1 MRRRRRRSENRIK
14 ILFGAV
20 LVAFLSVCAIR
31 STFVSAIALEQT
43 ARCGAEEHIHSE
55 ECYTDG
61 TLCCGKMAHMH
72 TENCYLVLLRDNDI
86 NHLLTQVEGDPSNSL
101 EPVIQQTLDSA
112 VLQYRST
119 SSAQAVPLAAGED
132 TGGEFGGLS
141 ISELNRSI
149 TENEIE
155 PGLVLNE
162 DLYKAGA
169 VADGPT
175 DTIVLNAD
183 LSTAEEGI
191 MPLALGAEANTS
203 RGYANIYVNVDNSW
217 QCIGSVNIST
227 GNNGWRYYA
236 RIDTAETLNL
246 VNGELG
252 TSLTQ
257 NNITVEYNSS
267 SANAAESSW
276 LEGSVGSSN
285 ITLGNSHTSR
295 NEARNA
301 KYVRILDSSGS
312 PMRFYTVAFNYADG
326 TSRTQYVRANTAITL
341 PAGHTW
347 QDDAGNLYEG
357 GQEAVITT
365 KTTFTETEG
374 DGSIRI
380 LYQLNF
386 PTVSGVTVSTK
397 PTLQGTALQTV
408 TDTVEEGSNAL
419 VRNVSQ
425 QEVIGKVNNHD
436 ANLSR
441 VIRFSG
447 WQVGNTDTIISAN
460 ATLTWE
466 ELQAYATGGRITLT
480 AVWETNAV
488 QTASFY
494 VRYDSV
500 AMDTSGT
507 QIEGVVTDYTP
518 ELFATHVGGEDADT
532 MSYSQLNSKYYIADT
547 SSDNSYGA
555 DQAIRA
561 RYGEQSGIWLQSFPR
576 DEDIFEQLK
585 AYADKLE
592 VDGKPVDVNDLNENA
607 YTIRWYVMKCQSDA
621 WHIDGRL
628 VKKEGI
634 MHITKTFAGNREGI
648 AAAKEDFRITAVN
661 DDGTKS
667 RIMTLTN
674 YDSYSSDTDTYA
686 WEITGVEYNEPWTV
700 TEYTY
705 GTQSDAETTY
715 DSYAAYNVVDVFN
728 LDNNKVGD
736 DADGD
741 GILAVDVVGQ
751 TYATDA
757 GAVQVLRVEYTNIYH
772 STDSII
778 IKKEDS
784 KTGNALGGATFQLLQ
799 NDAVM
804 HFTYDSA
811 KDQYIYD
818 PSGSIEELSGSRS
831 GYYEIMTTGFSYDD
845 GDVTVKEML
854 APEGYTPIENIVVGE
869 RMDGTIGILNDSPM
883 ASYHNGLL
891 IIENTTESTSVTAVK
906 EWLCPESEW
915 TDEVTVQLLANGN
928 LASALIP
935 GVETTAVLSASGGWT
950 HTWTN
955 LPTHAN
961 GAEISWSVRETR
973 IGSEPCRQDFTFA
986 NWLVFYSDPVLTTD
1000 DSGKVTNVRITVQNE
1015 TRRTLLRLVKTDTS
1029 NIFRLSG
1036 ATFTLQHLQQVNG
1049 VYADNPDFVT
1059 RTMTTGADGTL
1070 TFDNLLYGRYRL
1082 TETKAP
1088 DGYELLGEPI
1098 YLTLGENGAVTVDGH
1113 EFAQADST
1121 AYSIRVI
1128 NRAPLPLP
1136 STGGSGTA
1144 WYHTIG
1150 GVLMLLALCGYI
1162 LPKTTSRRKGGY
1174 PN

>member
-1 MRRRRRRSENRIK
+1 MRRRRNRSENRIW
-14 ILFGAV
+14 IIFGAV
-20 LVAFLSVCAIR
+20 LVVCLSICAIR
-31 STFVSAIALEQT
+31 STFVSSVALEQE
-43 ARCGAEEHIHSE
+43 ARCGAEEHIHGE
-55 ECYTDG
+55 ECYTDDL
-61 TLCCGKMAHMH
+61 LCCRTMEHIH

-112 VLQYRST
+112 ILQY
-119 SSAQAVPLAAGED
+119 SSAPQATLLSVQED
-132 TGGEFGGLS
+132 TDSTFGGMS
-141 ISELNRSI
+141 ISDLNQSI
-149 TENEIE
+149 TENGIE

-169 VADGPT
+169 MAGGPT
-175 DTIVLNAD
+175 DTALNAVMPV
-183 LSTAEEGI
+183 AEDDI
-191 MPLALGAEANTS
+191 MPLALEVDPNPN
-203 RGYANIYVNVDNSW
+203 RGYANIYVNVDDRW
-217 QCIGSVNIST
+217 QCIGSVSITSAKS
-227 GNNGWRYYA
+227 GRYYA
-236 RIDTAETLNL
+236 ARIGTSATLNL

-252 TSLTQ
+252 SSLTR
-257 NNITVEYNSS
+257 NNISVKYSTSPTSV
-267 SANAAESSW
+267 ADSSW
-276 LEGSVGSSN
+276 LSGSVSSTN
-285 ITLGNSHTSR
+285 ITLGSSHATQ

-301 KYVRILDSSGS
+301 KYVRILDTSGN
-312 PMRFYTVAFNYADG
+312 PLKFYTVTFNYANG
-326 TSRTQYVRANTAITL
+326 TSLTQYVRGNTAIEL
-341 PAGHTW
+341 PSNYTW
-347 QDDAGNLYEG
+347 HDGSGNVYEG
-357 GQEAVITT
+357 GEDVVINKATV
-365 KTTFTETEG
+365 FTEG
-374 DGSIRI
+374 PADNNIRI
-380 LYQLNF
+380 TYQVNF
-386 PTVSGVTVSTK
+386 PTVSNVTVSTE

-408 TDTVEEGSNAL
+408 TDTVLEGSNAL

-425 QEVIGKVNNHD
+425 QEVIGKVNGHS

-447 WQVGNTDTIISAN
+447 WQVGSSNTVISAN

-466 ELQAYATGGRITLT
+466 ELQAYAGGGRIMLT

-500 AMDTSGT
+500 AMDTTGT

-532 MSYSQLNSKYYIADT
+532 MSYTQLNNKYYIADT

-576 DEDIFEQLK
+576 DEDVFEQLK
-585 AYADKLE
+585 QYADKLE
-592 VDGKPVDVNDLNENA
+592 VDGKPVDVNDLNGNA

-634 MHITKTFAGNREGI
+634 MHVTKTFAGNKDGI

-661 DDGTKS
+661 DDRTKS
-667 RIMTLTN
+667 KTMTLSN
-674 YDSYSSDTDTYA
+674 YSSYNNDTDTYV
-686 WEITGVEYNEPWTV
+686 WEITGVEYSEPWTL

-705 GTQSDAETTY
+705 GKLQADGETTF
-715 DSYAAYNVVDVFN
+715 DSYAAYNVVDVYN
-728 LDNNKVGD
+728 PANNQNGD

-741 GILAVDVVGQ
+741 GVLSVNVVGQ
-751 TYATDA
+751 TYAMDM
-757 GAVQVLRVEYTNIYH
+757 GEVQVLRVEYTNVYH
-772 STDSII
+772 SSDSII

-784 KTGNALGGATFQLLQ
+784 KTGNALSGATFQLLQ
-799 NDAVM
+799 NDTVM
-804 HFTYDSA
+804 RFTYDA
-811 KDQYIYD
+811 DKDQYIYN
-818 PSGSIEELSGSRS
+818 PGGSIVELSGSRS
-831 GYYEIMTTGFSYDD
+831 GYYEIMTTGFSYDN
-845 GDVTVKEML
+845 GDVTVKEMR
-854 APEGYTPIENIVVGE
+854 APVGYTPIEKIVVGNWG
-869 RMDGTIGILNDSPM
+869 DGTVGILNNSPM

-891 IIENTTESTSVTAVK
+891 IVENTTESTSVTAVK
-906 EWLCPESEW
+906 EWLCPEAEW
-915 TDEVTVQLLANGN
+915 ADDVAVQLLANGN

-935 GVETTAVLSASGGWT
+935 GVETTAVLSAAGNWT

-961 GAEISWSVRETR
+961 GAQIHWSVRETR
-973 IGSEPCRQDFTFA
+973 IGTETCRQDFTFA
-986 NWLVFYSDPVLTTD
+986 NWLVFYGDPVPTTD
-1000 DSGKVTNVRITVQNE
+1000 ANGKVTNVKITIQNE

-1029 NIFRLSG
+1029 NTFRLSG
-1036 ATFTLQHLQQVNG
+1036 ATFTLQNLQQVSG
-1049 VYADNPDFVT
+1049 AWVDNPDFVT
-1059 RTMTTGADGTL
+1059 RTMTTGTDGTL

-1088 DGYELLGEPI
+1088 DGYELLEEPI
-1098 YLTLGENGAVTVDGH
+1098 CLTLGENGVVTVEGH

-1121 AYSIRVI
+1121 AYSIRVM
-1128 NRAPLPLP
+1128 NREPLPLP

-1150 GVLMLLALCGYI
+1150 GALMLLALCGYI
-1162 LPKTTSRRKGGY
+1162 LPKAKSRKKGGD